1 MAININIMRSQRLR
15 MKSQNHLS
23 ISPPI
28 IKRRLR
34 NKNEYIEV
42 NEIEPTDKKKQNILQ
57 DIAATKQK
65 SLTNFA
71 LTVTPKYGQDRDYD
85 DDEDILFH
93 SKGKKRPW
101 SEQEDNLLIK
111 LVQMHGPQKWTFIA
125 EHLPGRIGKQCRER
139 WHNHLNPQIK
149 KSHWGDYEEWI
160 LFLSHR
166 VMGNRWAEM
175 AKQLI
180 GRTDNSI
187 KNHWNS
193 AMKKRIPEMEE
204 RLKDIRKR
212 GGMQNSE
219 LMNSFTSLERQLL
232 QKLLSSQQ
240 NGQISPR
247 SYSPNNMPRRRTNKQ
262 QNYLNPNQVNQYIQ
276 KMMNEIKIDGIE
288 SYQMENK
295 MLKKTAKI
303 TDSIFWNEDKVD
315 DIQNNLYEY
324 IQEKVGA
331 HGYDQD
337 EKVDRWI
344 KNFWI
349 MCQDVF
355 TVSVIKDFLSQRP
368 SFYYNY
374 LHKYKQDSANQVS
387 KNLSRI
393 YEQTNN
399 SDEYQ
404 LPSLNQFKTPL
415 KEKPDSNQNNINNSN
430 NNDDNHHNNNDTN
443 SPSNICLEVKYDDQF
458 QHQIES
464 PSKLL
469 NLLTPKHQNIQ
480 QSNKKTPNL
489 KSENKSVIQHSQF
502 KDNLSLSKLKF
513 DTTPLKKNSAFKF
526 YNKLN
531 QQQQL

>member
-1 MAININIMRSQRLR
+1 MYRSQRLR

-23 ISPPI
+23 LSPPI

-34 NKNEYIEV
+34 NKNDYSEI
-42 NEIEPTDKKKQNILQ
+42 IEPTDKKKQHLIQ

-71 LTVTPKYGQDRDYD
+71 LTVTPKYAQERDYD

-212 GGMQNSE
+212 GGMSNQE

-240 NGQISPR
+240 NGQMSPR
-247 SYSPNNMPRRRTNKQ
+247 SYSPNNIPRRRTNKQ
-262 QNYLNPNQVNQYIQ
+262 QNYLNPNSVNSYIS

-288 SYQMENK
+288 SYNMENK

-331 HGYDQD
+331 HGFDQE

-415 KEKPDSNQNNINNSN
+415 KEKVDPHQNNN
-430 NNDDNHHNNNDTN
+430 NNNNNNNPNNDTN
-443 SPSNICLEVKYDDQF
+443 SPSNLCLEVKYDDHF

-469 NLLTPKHQNIQ
+469 NLLTPKHQAMH
-480 QSNKKTPNL
+480 QSSKKTPNL
-489 KSENKSVIQHSQF
+489 KSENKSLIQHSQF

-513 DTTPLKKNSAFKF
+513 ETTPLKKNSAFKF
-526 YNKLN
+526 YNKIQQQH